1 MISKLLKQGSHY
13 ASGTVLLSIASLIS
27 FPILTRYLPMSE
39 YGILSLLTT
48 ILGLFVALN
57 KLGLQQS
64 VLRFHDKSNANFN
77 FSLFILLVF
86 SLIVVALLLSVIN
99 YFYSYPLISDY
110 FYILCL
116 SASLQAYKSVI
127 LNCYAAEQK
136 SIKVNLFN
144 VLYKYLGLFM
154 MMICLLYIGY
164 DALSVF
170 YSIVFTDILFSL
182 LISFLWIKRVKWG
195 SIDFSLVRNL
205 TFYGFPLM
213 VVEFMQVSHAFVDRF
228 IIEYYLNAKSVAE
241 YSAPYSIADIISS
254 VIFGAIATAL
264 VPIYI
269 GLWNDGKKKE
279 TELFLT
285 QVSNYFLLLLPII
298 ITGTYVVSKPLMS
311 VLASDTYAE
320 SAFILPVALAG
331 IAIFSSTFIYSAGL
345 KLKTS
350 QIKVVVYVFESLV
363 LNIILNISFVN
374 EYGILASA
382 LSTIVS
388 YFWMSFRYFLASQ
401 KIITIKFNYV
411 YFLKGVL
418 VSFFMYL
425 TLINI
430 GTVGSDIFKLLY
442 YSIVGLVSGCAFLC
456 VVDRNLRALVIKYFP
471 FSLSR

>member
-1 MISKLLKQGSHY
+1 LISKLLKQGSHY
-13 ASGTVLLSIASLIS
+13 ASGTVLLSVASLIS

-48 ILGLFVALN
+48 VLGLFVALN

-64 VLRFHDKSNANFN
+64 VLRFYDKSNSNFN
-77 FSLFILLVF
+77 FSLFVLLVF

-144 VLYKYLGLFM
+144 VLYKYLGLFIM
-154 MMICLLYIGY
+154 IICLFYIGH

-170 YSIVFTDILFSL
+170 YSIVFADILFSL
-182 LISFLWIKRVKWG
+182 LIGFVWIKRVKWG
-195 SIDFSLVRNL
+195 SIDFGLIRNL
-205 TFYGFPLM
+205 AFYGFPLM
-213 VVEFMQVSHAFVDRF
+213 VVEFMQVSHAFADRF

-254 VIFGAIATAL
+254 VIFGAMATAL

-269 GLWNDGKKKE
+269 GLWNEGKKKE
-279 TELFLT
+279 TEVFLT
-285 QVSNYFLLLLPII
+285 QISNYFLLFLPII
-298 ITGTYVVSKPLMS
+298 ITGTYVISIPLMS
-311 VLASDTYAE
+311 LLASNAYAE

-331 IAIFSSTFIYSAGL
+331 VAIFSSTFIYSAGL

-350 QIKVVVYVFESLV
+350 QVKVIIYVFESLV
-363 LNIILNISFVN
+363 LNVVLNIAFVN

-382 LSTIVS
+382 LSTIAS
-388 YFWMSFRYFLASQ
+388 YLWMSFRYFLASQ
-401 KIITIKFNYV
+401 KVLTIKFNYV
-411 YFLKGVL
+411 YFLKGAT
-418 VSFFMYL
+418 VSFFMYFM
-425 TLINI
+425 LINI
-430 GTVGSDIFKLLY
+430 GTLGSDILNLLY
-442 YSIVGLVSGCAFLC
+442 YSIVGLIFSCSFLC
-456 VVDRNLRALVIKYFP
+456 IIDEDIRLLVIKYIP
-471 FSLSR
+471 IELSR